1 LEYAFG
7 GGSRL
12 QLWRGS
18 VIAFIEQTWFLWWIL
33 ATLIILR
40 WFHLFSS
47 NAEGDRDAPSLDEE
61 QAAAIA
67 SGPRGSGSMNRRP
80 FAA

>member
-1 LEYAFG
+1 M
-7 GGSRL
+7 
-12 QLWRGS
+12 
-18 VIAFIEQTWFLWWIL
+18 IAFIEQTWLLWWLL

-47 NAEGDRDAPSLDEE
+47 KSEKCDASALDEE
-61 QAAAIA
+61 QAAAIS
-67 SGPRGSGSMNRRP
+67 SGRRDSGSMNRRP